1 MAAFNESMQLRWTS
15 VLVLLAVISPN
26 VLRAQVDRTAI
37 TGTVTDQQG
46 NRIPQCDVRAT
57 ERATGFQRE
66 TLTTSQG
73 SYELPGLP
81 PGVYT
86 VRFSKDGFSAFS
98 AENVEQVVG
107 QTRTLNARL
116 ELAQGREQTTVAES
130 LAQLDNVDA
139 TVGAAIELTQ
149 IRDLPINGRNWA
161 TLTALAPGA
170 IDNGPGDQRTIRF
183 AGHGL
188 DDNNLTL
195 DGIDAT
201 AVYNQEQREY
211 MRLNIPLDSIEQF
224 QVQSQNFGA
233 DTQNGT
239 AGGQVSVV
247 SPSGT
252 NNFHGEVFD
261 FFRNNA
267 LDARSPFDGAS
278 PDPFLLNQFGA
289 GVGGPIVKQKKFFYA
304 NY

>member
-1 MAAFNESMQLRWTS
+1 M
-15 VLVLLAVISPN
+15 
-26 VLRAQVDRTAI
+26 
-37 TGTVTDQQG
+37 
-46 NRIPQCDVRAT
+46 
-57 ERATGFQRE
+57 ATGFQRE

-73 SYELPGLP
+73 TYELPGLP
-81 PGVYT
+81 PGIYSVQ
-86 VRFSKDGFSAFS
+86 FFKNGFSAFT
-98 AENVEQVVG
+98 AEGVEQLVG
-107 QTRTLNARL
+107 QTRTLNVRL
-116 ELAQGREQTTVAES
+116 EVAHGKEQTTVTEP
-130 LAQLDNVDA
+130 LVQLDKVDA
-139 TVGAAIELTQ
+139 TIGAAIEHAQ
-149 IRDLPINGRNWA
+149 VDDLPINGRNWA

-170 IDNGPGDQRTIRF
+170 IDNGAGDQRTIRF

-211 MRLNIPLDSIEQF
+211 MRLNIPLDSIDEF

-252 NNFHGEVFD
+252 NTFS
-261 FFRNNA
+261 R
-267 LDARSPFDGAS
+267 
-278 PDPFLLNQFGA
+278 A
-289 GVGGPIVKQKKFFYA
+289 GIRLFPE
-304 NY
+304 